1 MSLKSEK
8 KKRIKEEK
16 RAQYGF
22 RSTWAMMVDRMKKAI
37 AEGSK
42 QP

>member
-16 RAQYGF
+16 RATKGY
-22 RSTWAMMVDRMKKAI
+22 RSMWAMMVDKMKQAI
-37 AEGSK
+37 EERSK
-42 QP
+42 QS